1 MTTVSASERTAVAL
15 PKRKLLEKLTVEE
28 LRDGIDRCEI
38 PVRDHR
44 TRNKK
49 DLVDALAKRGWVEI
63 WQIPPGLSQ
72 DRLKKLCRAF
82 GLDDSGRRKADLA
95 ARLGQPVLSV
105 KQSFAWAIISG
116 GKDVE
121 NRDRSTKFR
130 GRLWIHAG
138 KARDE
143 EDVDKMVR
151 KAAAEKD
158 VKPARIRARYER
170 ERVFGKVIGS
180 VELVDVVTES
190 DSRWF
195 GGEYGYVLRK
205 PVRLAEPIDLPGSQ
219 GIFSAAGLPPLP

>member
-15 PKRKLLEKLTVEE
+15 PKRKLIEKLTVEE
-28 LRDGIDRCEI
+28 LRDGIERCEI

-63 WQIPPGLSQ
+63 WKIPPGLSL
-72 DRLKKLCRAF
+72 DRLKKLCRAL

-105 KQSFAWAIISG
+105 KQPWAWAIISG

-121 NRDRSTKFR
+121 NRGRPTKFR
-130 GRLWIHAG
+130 GRLYIHAS
-138 KARDE
+138 KAEAPDE
-143 EDVDKMVR
+143 VDEMCEL
-151 KAAAEKD
+151 AAEEKG
-158 VKPARIRARYER
+158 VEPARIRARYER
-170 ERVFGKVIGS
+170 EQAFGKVIGS
-180 VELVDVVTES
+180 VEIVACRDES

-195 GGEYGYVLRK
+195 VGPYGFELRK
-205 PVRLAEPIDLPGSQ
+205 PRRLEEPIDLSGGL
-219 GIFSAAGLPPLP
+219 GIFSAAGLPPLT